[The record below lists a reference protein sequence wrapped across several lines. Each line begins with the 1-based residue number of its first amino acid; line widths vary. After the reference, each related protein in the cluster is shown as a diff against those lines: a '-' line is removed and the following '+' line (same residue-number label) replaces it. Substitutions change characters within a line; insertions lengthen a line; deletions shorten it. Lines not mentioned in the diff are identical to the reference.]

1 MLRANRSGLHRF
13 IIPEKGLRVV
23 ETGLEALDD
32 RGCFGEP
39 RDRARTLELSTVRIG
54 LETYRSHFGENEMQ
68 IDAVCW
74 GQVQGH
80 RSVRTKVFARR
91 RVCCACLFQ
100 AETALVSFL
109 RKPSRETRSLEHGV
123 FRCSSVFI
131 FFHVSPRT
139 RAPRRS
145 LVRRLAGV
153 RARLLR
159 IHFLSNR
166 PRASEERPISSLAKA
181 LSQSLPLCCSRVAL
195 VAAAFPDC
203 CSAGA
208 EARFPNSKSAL

>member
-1 MLRANRSGLHRF
+1 M
-13 IIPEKGLRVV
+13 
-23 ETGLEALDD
+23 
-32 RGCFGEP
+32 
-39 RDRARTLELSTVRIG
+39 
-54 LETYRSHFGENEMQ
+54 
-68 IDAVCW
+68 
-74 GQVQGH
+74 
-80 RSVRTKVFARR
+80 
-91 RVCCACLFQ
+91 
-100 AETALVSFL
+100 TALVRWNSP
-109 RKPSRETRSLEHGV
+109 PSESGWRRTVVTLERTKCKSMPCVGGRSKATGRFVRRSSRGDACVVRVFSKRNSSCLFFAKAFERNAFSRTRRLPVLERV
-123 FRCSSVFI
+123 YI
-131 FFHVSPRT
+131 FHASPRT